1 VGHVTGVPPS
11 SFSNNPPAK
20 ISSSDASLYPSP
32 SSLPTAPIH
41 FINPRQPSNSQ
52 LITPPLT
59 PENTVAIPHPQK
71 SFAFANSVFPEQ
83 SPTILKYAVPLQII
97 SGSAW
102 DAFVLSLPNRPK
114 TLYVDGQSA
123 QLANLRE
130 SIVALL
136 DLADEQLECSAVII
150 ALPKTSEGLDDLIH
164 SLMYVGGQIVTK
176 PPFKA
181 SSAYLLIGLEL

>member
-1 VGHVTGVPPS
+1 VTGVPPS
-11 SFSNNPPAK
+11 SFPNKPV
-20 ISSSDASLYPSP
+20 SSSDASLYPSP
-32 SSLPTAPIH
+32 NSLPTAPIH

-52 LITPPLT
+52 LVTPPLT

-71 SFAFANSVFPEQ
+71 SFAFANSIFPEQ
-83 SPTILKYAVPLQII
+83 SPTISKYAVPLQII

-130 SIVALL
+130 RYDS
-136 DLADEQLECSAVII
+136 
-150 ALPKTSEGLDDLIH
+150 
-164 SLMYVGGQIVTK
+164 SLSNTTY
-176 PPFKA
+176 
-181 SSAYLLIGLEL
+181 Y